1 MIAAIDVTRTKLHA
15 VTLLALVLDLLLLG
29 RQSG

>member
-1 MIAAIDVTRTKLHA
+1 MIAAMDVTRTNSHA

-29 RQSG
+29 RRSG

>member
-1 MIAAIDVTRTKLHA
+1 MIAAMDVTRTNSHA
-15 VTLLALVLDLLLLG
+15 AALLALVLDLLLLG